1 MDEVKQNIMHALV
14 YLSVFV
20 AAAVEGE
27 TVFVIASVAVATGSL
42 SYWGVLVA
50 GALCASAGDQFFFYA
65 FRGPLRL
72 WVDSL
77 PGLRRRRDAIASLV
91 RRHAIPLA
99 ASCRFLPGLRI
110 AIPVACAS
118 AGVSPWVFS
127 PISVA
132 TSFVWAAGILGLIA
146 AAGPAVLDDLGLARN
161 WALGVS
167 AGVVLLLFLGLRRIT
182 LDSSS
187 QKV

>member
-1 MDEVKQNIMHALV
+1 MDEVKQIMHALA

-42 SYWGVLVA
+42 NYWGVLMA
-50 GALCASAGDQFFFYA
+50 GALGASTGDQFFFYA
-65 FRGPLRL
+65 FRGPLRH
-72 WVDSL
+72 WVERI
-77 PGLRRRRDAIASLV
+77 PGLRRRRDAIASRV
-91 RRHAIPLA
+91 RRHAIALA

-118 AGVSPWVFS
+118 AGVSPRVFS

-132 TSFVWAAGILGLIA
+132 SSFVWAAGILALIA

-167 AGVVLLLFLGLRRIT
+167 AGVVLLLFVGLRRIT
-182 LDSSS
+182 LDPSG
-187 QKV
+187 QKT

>member
-1 MDEVKQNIMHALV
+1 MHEVKHIMHTLA

-42 SYWGVLVA
+42 NYWGVLVA
-50 GALCASAGDQFFFYA
+50 GALGASTGDQFFFYA
-65 FRGPLRL
+65 FRGPLRH
-72 WVDSL
+72 WVDRIA
-77 PGLRRRRDAIASLV
+77 GLRRRKDALASLV
-91 RRHAIPLA
+91 RSHAIPLA

-118 AGVSPWVFS
+118 AGVSPRVFS
-127 PISVA
+127 PISLA
-132 TSFVWAAGILGLIA
+132 SSFAWAAAILGLIA
-146 AAGPAVLDDLGLARN
+146 AAGPAVSHDLGLARN

-167 AGVVLLLFLGLRRIT
+167 AGVVLLVFLALRRIT
-182 LDSSS
+182 LDSSG
-187 QKV
+187 QKA